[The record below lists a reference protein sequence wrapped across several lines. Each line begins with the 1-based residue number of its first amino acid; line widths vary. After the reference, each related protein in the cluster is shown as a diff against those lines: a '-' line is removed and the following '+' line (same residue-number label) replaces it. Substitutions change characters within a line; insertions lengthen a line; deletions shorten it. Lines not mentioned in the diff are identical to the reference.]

1 MTCIAQIVSSD
12 LGLGHI
18 LQVLAADF
26 SWHPA
31 VLRGTVAAP
40 VDLEEE
46 FAATLKFVRLTQFIP
61 AQEFVEL
68 VLDLGVGLSLSDFRR
83 ILEQTWHIRV
93 RAPPEVRSQ
102 SRSLCVY
109 RHSPRKAILSKSACY
124 TTAIVR
130 KTQFS

>member
-31 VLRGTVAAP
+31 VLAPGSCTAP

-46 FAATLKFVRLTQFIP
+46 FAATLRFVRLTQFIP

-83 ILEQTWHIRV
+83 VLEQTWHIRV

-109 RHSPRKAILSKSACY
+109 RPSPRKAIL
-124 TTAIVR
+124 
-130 KTQFS
+130 